1 MANTCTAI
9 HIGPMMLEHLEDIL
23 DIEPVAFGSH
33 HWSHQSF
40 VNELNNS
47 MGNYYVAY
55 DRESKRLIGYSG
67 FWLIGEEAHITT
79 LAVHP
84 EYRRLH
90 IGERLL
96 INDIHQAQKVG
107 ANWIT
112 LEVRVS
118 NETAQQ
124 LYYKYGFK
132 SLGVRRNY
140 YQDNDEDALVL
151 WTENIRTQEFKK
163 LLQQRIEALSEQA
176 PCEVTHSSEIDQP
189 SNHEGNGKNGS
200 NNSKSNGGNERQTA
214 PSANYRGADEC

>member
-1 MANTCTAI
+1 MFDQWEGI
-9 HIGPMMLEHLEDIL
+9 DIRPMRLDHLSAVL

-47 MGNYYVAY
+47 MGYYFVALPHGT
-55 DRESKRLIGYSG
+55 DRLIGYTG

-84 EYRRLH
+84 ESRRQY

-96 INDIHQAQKVG
+96 IHDILQAQKVG

-118 NETAQQ
+118 NESAQH

-151 WTENIRTQEFKK
+151 WTESIRTPEFKK
-163 LLQQRIEALSEQA
+163 LIKERTEYLNKFQPYTDNAGDQDAQENTDLSHQARILSGM
-176 PCEVTHSSEIDQP
+176 PKDKTSELSD
-189 SNHEGNGKNGS
+189 K
-200 NNSKSNGGNERQTA
+200 
-214 PSANYRGADEC
+214 

>member
-1 MANTCTAI
+1 
-9 HIGPMMLEHLEDIL
+9 MMLEHLEDIL

-47 MGNYYVAY
+47 MGNYFVAY
-55 DRESKRLIGYSG
+55 DRETKRLIGYSG

-84 EYRRLH
+84 DYRRLH

-96 INDIHQAQKVG
+96 INDIHHAQKVG

-151 WTENIRTQEFKK
+151 WTENIRTQDFKK
-163 LLQQRIEALSEQA
+163 LLQERIEALSQAA
-176 PCEVTHSSEIDQP
+176 PCEVTHAAELEEQP
-189 SNHEGNGKNGS
+189 GAGSNGTNGS
-200 NNSKSNGGNERQTA
+200 KPGQSPELQTI
-214 PSANYRGADEC
+214 PSVMYRGADEC

>member
-1 MANTCTAI
+1 MANSCTAI
-9 HIGPMMLEHLEDIL
+9 HIRPMMLEHLEAIL

-47 MGNYYVAY
+47 MGNYFVAY
-55 DRESKRLIGYSG
+55 DRETKRLIGYSG

-84 EYRRLH
+84 DYRRLH

-96 INDIHQAQKVG
+96 INDIHHAQKVG

-118 NETAQQ
+118 NESAQQ

-140 YQDNDEDALVL
+140 YQDNEEDALVL
-151 WTENIRTQEFKK
+151 WTENIRTQDFKK
-163 LLQQRIEALSEQA
+163 LLQERIDALSQQA
-176 PCEVTHSSEIDQP
+176 PCEVTHAAELEDQAG
-189 SNHEGNGKNGS
+189 NGGNGKNGS
-200 NNSKSNGGNERQTA
+200 RSGQSTELQKS
-214 PSANYRGADEC
+214 PSVMYKGADEC